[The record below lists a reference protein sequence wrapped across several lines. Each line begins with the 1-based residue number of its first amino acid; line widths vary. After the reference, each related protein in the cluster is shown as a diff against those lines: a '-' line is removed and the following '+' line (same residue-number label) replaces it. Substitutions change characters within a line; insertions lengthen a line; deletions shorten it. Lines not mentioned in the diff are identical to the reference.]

1 MSVCLKYSHY
11 PSSHFYIASAVITW
25 HKNVV
30 TLLCAFFL
38 FLFFLKKKGF
48 VSLLSMTSVASTSDR
63 YRREK

>member
-11 PSSHFYIASAVITW
+11 PFSHFYIVSVVITW

-38 FLFFLKKKGF
+38 FLQKKKGRA
-48 VSLLSMTSVASTSDR
+48 LSP
-63 YRREK
+63 Y